1 MMEKTLGRYRIVS
14 ELGRGGMGVV
24 YRAHEE
30 SLNRDVAIKV
40 LGEHLAED
48 ETCVQRF
55 VREAQSA
62 AKLNHPNIVQ
72 IYSIDEENG
81 QHYFVMEYVSGTSVY
96 RRIRQEGKI
105 KVDEATRMT
114 LQAAA
119 GLAVAHDAGVVHR
132 DIKPANLMIDD
143 RGLLKIADFGL
154 ALLTKAATR
163 LTATGMFMGTPG
175 YLAPEQCLDTNVDHQ
190 TDIYSLGVTF
200 FEMLT
205 GVMPFQADS
214 PLALIKQIVEVEPPD
229 VCELNPAVDESIRQI
244 LTRMMA
250 KDRRQRYQSCHELI
264 HDLQQ
269 YLVQTGGSQLDL
281 AAAAVPVPAASATA
295 PIPAAVPPPVP
306 GTAQVHETAPT
317 IALDSSPPAPGSA
330 TPPPLPAQ
338 DQQPPTPPPLTPT
351 LTPPPITELSPPTAV
366 QGSGTGS
373 RGALTAILVLLA
385 IGLALVGGA
394 TAVAWKTGWLS
405 RALNRGEPVAASTG
419 ESASDELPGDA
430 SQAESEVTGEEL
442 EVADATSATAE
453 SAAASGPE
461 AAPGMLEAEPGE
473 GATAAAATSQSVEQ
487 QPGTVS
493 QVEATS
499 TSPQVAAASAE
510 GSDSVSRQSVSAQH
524 QAQLPSSSPS
534 SQASP
539 AVPPQPRATGIAVV
553 AVGET
558 LLAGQVELIVERI
571 LANRTQVR
579 LVDEKSIP
587 DVHPLVTGRV
597 EPGLGRLIE
606 ALRPHARGMLLI
618 RAEYLGEREL
628 RPLGRRRDTVFQ
640 SRLTIVPF
648 DLESGQAGAHRMDEK
663 VEYNH
668 LTVERKVEELLRGK
682 MRRLLGMAAARR

>member
-24 YRAHEE
+24 YQAHEE
-30 SLNRDVAIKV
+30 SLNRYVAIKV

-96 RRIRQEGKI
+96 RRIRKEGKI
-105 KVDEATRMT
+105 KIDEATRLT

-119 GLAVAHDAGVVHR
+119 GLAAAHDAGVVHR

-205 GVMPFQADS
+205 GEMPFQADS
-214 PLALIKQIVEVEPPD
+214 PMALIKQIVEVEPPD
-229 VCELNPAVDESIRQI
+229 VCELNPEVDDSIRQI
-244 LTRMMA
+244 LKRMMA
-250 KDRRQRYQSCHELI
+250 KDRRRRYQSCHELI
-264 HDLQQ
+264 HDLQH

-281 AAAAVPVPAASATA
+281 AAAAVPVPATSATA
-295 PIPAAVPPPVP
+295 QMPGVTQPPLSGAAQ
-306 GTAQVHETAPT
+306 AHETAPT
-317 IALDSSPPAPGSA
+317 MELGSSPPQPGSA
-330 TPPPLPAQ
+330 APPPLPAQ
-338 DQQPPTPPPLTPT
+338 DQQPPTPPPLTP
-351 LTPPPITELSPPTAV
+351 PPITELPPPTAA

-405 RALNRGEPVAASTG
+405 RALNRGEPVAAASAD
-419 ESASDELPGDA
+419 ESAGDEQSA
-430 SQAESEVTGEEL
+430 ATAQAESEVTGD
-442 EVADATSATAE
+442 EVEVTNAISATAE
-453 SAAASGPE
+453 SSATSGPE
-461 AAPGMLEAEPGE
+461 AAPGMLEAVPGE
-473 GATAAAATSQSVEQ
+473 GATAIAATSQSIERQ
-487 QPGTVS
+487 TGTGS

-499 TSPQVAAASAE
+499 TSPQVAAAATK
-510 GSDSVSRQSVSAQH
+510 GSGSVSRQSATSQHPAQPPTSSPH
-524 QAQLPSSSPS
+524 QA
-534 SQASP
+534 AP
-539 AVPPQPRATGIAVV
+539 AVPPPPRPTGIAVV
-553 AVGET
+553 AVGEP
-558 LLAGQVELIVERI
+558 LLAGQVESIIERI

-587 DVHPLVTGRV
+587 DVHPLVTGRF
-597 EPGLGRLIE
+597 EPDLGRLIE
-606 ALRPHARGMLLI
+606 ALRPHARGMMLI

-628 RPLGRRRDTVFQ
+628 RPLGRRHDTVYQ

-648 DLESGQAGAHRMDEK
+648 DLEVGQAVGRGMDEK
-663 VEYNH
+663 IEYNH
-668 LTVERKVEELLRGK
+668 LTVERKVEELLRSK
-682 MRRLLGMAAARR
+682 VRRVISMAAARR